1 MNRLYSSFLM
11 FFCILIFSG
20 SGLANDFDEEG
31 AAFED
36 EIELETIELAE
47 KPNDIDEEDYTEFP
61 IFGRSLYVAGEL
73 QFSSEFKG
81 DYELEPKARDDLL
94 ETEPALKAELFY
106 LLSEDVSI
114 FFENELQYK
123 TEYFSEAGTTY
134 NQWVFERTESW
145 IFFDDIAESGASLQI
160 GRQNFEDERQ
170 WWWDEQ
176 LDSIRLHYDRPGFHS
191 EVAVAQELFAENTE
205 EDRMDPEDKN
215 VFRML
220 GHCALSGDEAL
231 RFDGFG
237 LFQNDH
243 SSQPWQGEFIRPH
256 KEDERDADLFW
267 YGARVSGDVEAED
280 LGEFSYWLDA
290 AGVIGDEKLFEF
302 EEAEDVAD
310 YNEVT
315 EIIKRDV
322 AGWGYDIGLSWNT
335 GIFRDM
341 TFTLGY
347 AWGAGDRDPKDKTD
361 RSFRQTG
368 FNEGDKRFQYYG
380 ELLNPDL
387 SNLGIFTAAIG
398 FEIGESSTI
407 DFIYHQYRQD
417 YAADFLWESDLEAEP
432 EGVSKDIGEEFD
444 VAITFEEWD
453 DFEIESSAALF
464 KAGDAFGILSG
475 EMAYRL
481 KFEIN
486 YLF

>member
-1 MNRLYSSFLM
+1 M
-11 FFCILIFSG
+11 FFCILLFSG

-36 EIELETIELAE
+36 EMELEAIELVE
-47 KPNDIDEEDYTEFP
+47 KPNDIDEEDYMVF
-61 IFGRSLYVAGEL
+61 SLLDRPFYIAGEL
-73 QFSSEFKG
+73 QFASEFKG
-81 DYELEPKARDDLL
+81 DYELDQKAKDDLL
-94 ETEPALKAELFY
+94 ETEPAIKAELYY
-106 LLSEDVSI
+106 LLSENTAI
-114 FFENELQYK
+114 FFENEVQYK
-123 TEYFSEAGTTY
+123 SEYYSEIGKTD
-134 NQWVFERTESW
+134 NQWIYEPTEIW
-145 IFFDDIAESGASLQI
+145 IFFDDINESGVSFQA
-160 GRQNFEDERQ
+160 GRQSYEDDRQ

-176 LDSIRLHYDRPGFHS
+176 LDSIRLHYDRQDFHG
-191 EVAVAQELFAENTE
+191 EIAVAQQLFRESTE
-205 EDRMDPEDKN
+205 ESRIDPEDKN
-215 VFRML
+215 IFRIIS
-220 GHCALSGDEAL
+220 HAAWSQDDPL
-231 RFDGFG
+231 RFDLFG
-237 LFQNDH
+237 LYQEDH
-243 SSQPWQGEFIRPH
+243 SSQFMSGDLIRPH
-256 KEDERDADLFW
+256 DEDERDADLFW

-302 EEAEDVAD
+302 EEAEDVTD

-347 AWGAGDRDPKDKTD
+347 AWGAGDRDPEDKTD

-387 SNLGIFTAAIG
+387 SNLGIFTVAIG

-444 VAITFEEWD
+444 VALTFEEWD

-464 KAGDAFGILSG
+464 TAGDAFGILSG
-475 EMAYRL
+475 ETAYRL